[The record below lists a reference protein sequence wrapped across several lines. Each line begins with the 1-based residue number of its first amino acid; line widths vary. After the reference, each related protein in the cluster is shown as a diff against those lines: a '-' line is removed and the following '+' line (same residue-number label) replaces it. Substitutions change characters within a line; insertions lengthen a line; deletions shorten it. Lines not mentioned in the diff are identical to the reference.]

1 MVKVLVTGATGN
13 VGREVIANLLTV
25 DEVEVVAGVRYISLA
40 RKVFPKQTRLN
51 YVFFD
56 FTDPE
61 TYDIALEGIDR
72 VFLLRPPHL
81 TDVDTCFRPFLESM
95 AAHKIREIV
104 FMSVMGVEKSR
115 LIPHAKIERLI
126 AEAGFDSIM
135 LRPSYFMQNLTTVLL
150 GDIKKRKEI
159 FLPAGRAKFNW
170 IDVRN
175 VGEAAAFCLR
185 NFEQYRNQTFT
196 IMGND
201 TCSFDQVAA
210 LLQSTLGWEISYRSA
225 NPISFYR
232 VKKKEGLKKA
242 YILIIL
248 ILHLIPRFS
257 KPPARISDY
266 AVIMNKDP
274 YSLQEFIEHERNTF
288 FTDI

>member
-25 DEVEVVAGVRYISLA
+25 DEVEVIAGVRYISLA
-40 RKVFPKQTRLN
+40 RKVFSKQNRLN

-81 TDVDTCFRPFLESM
+81 TDIDTCFRPFLESM
-95 AAHKIREIV
+95 AAHEVKEIV
-104 FMSVMGVEKSR
+104 FLSVMGAEKSR
-115 LIPHAKIERLI
+115 LIPHARIERLI
-126 AEAGFDSIM
+126 SETGFDSIM

-150 GDIKKRKEI
+150 GDIKTRKEI

-196 IMGND
+196 ITGTD
-201 TCSFDQVAA
+201 TCSFYQVAE

-242 YILIIL
+242 YILIML

-257 KPPARISDY
+257 KPPARTSDY

-274 YSLQEFIEHERNTF
+274 YSLQEFMEHERNTF
-288 FTDI
+288 FTEI